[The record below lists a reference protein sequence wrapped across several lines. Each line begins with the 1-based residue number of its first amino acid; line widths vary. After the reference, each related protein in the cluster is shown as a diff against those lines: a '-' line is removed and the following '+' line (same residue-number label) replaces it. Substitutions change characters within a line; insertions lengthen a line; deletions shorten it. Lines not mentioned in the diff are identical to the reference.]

1 MRKKVCILVFFVSL
15 VFLASPLQAEE
26 AVDPKR
32 ETSNLNQ
39 KLLSDISKLPPRA
52 VVGLGE
58 LNRLIQLHL
67 PKKFH
72 ENVGPSK
79 KIKLLPESE
88 ETVFTIPGF
97 ETHGCGEC
105 HQAEQLLDL
114 SVDRMRNSLVRL
126 SSIFPDPPPLKQFII
141 QSWSDE
147 WLRPGQFAHTTF
159 DTIRISPAAI
169 LVDSRVY
176 GNATHLHESLHLTQP
191 FLGITNE
198 LEAYGLNIR
207 ADPRFLFLNFPYFAD
222 TITAFFIT
230 DFPDILNRFFA
241 REVKEARS
249 VFGADIV
256 VPKEVQWFLMP
267 FEDDTLRKIEMA
279 INKLEPVLQ
288 EMSHLNRKFPLKA
301 AYLGEQT
308 HVLSLL
314 LDIAAVKILPLPR
327 LELDAAILKEAFKI
341 LDVQFN
347 KLDNTRLGYRI
358 DRKHEALMTLNYHL
372 QLKDSSVQLGIY
384 FRFLK
389 HRFIGAD
396 GEVKLVVPDKEDF
409 KSYVEEKRLEIAK
422 MGNLSKLT
430 NIEKNGALRM
440 LESISKLTTNN

>member
-1 MRKKVCILVFFVSL
+1 M
-15 VFLASPLQAEE
+15 
-26 AVDPKR
+26 
-32 ETSNLNQ
+32 
-39 KLLSDISKLPPRA
+39 
-52 VVGLGE
+52 GE
-58 LNRLIQLHL
+58 LDRLIQIHL
-67 PKKFH
+67 PKKNQPNGGF
-72 ENVGPSK
+72 SK
-79 KIKLLPESE
+79 KVKLGSREAI
-88 ETVFTIPGF
+88 FTIPGF
-97 ETHGCGEC
+97 KNYGCGEC
-105 HQAEQLLDL
+105 HKSERLLDK
-114 SVDRMRNSLVRL
+114 SIARIQQSLNRL
-126 SSIFPDPPPLKQFII
+126 TVIFPDLPSPPLKQFII

-147 WLRPGQFAHTTF
+147 WLHPDQFAHTTF

-191 FLGITNE
+191 FLGAANE

-207 ADPRFLFLNFPYFAD
+207 SDPKFLILKFPYFLA
-222 TITAFFIT
+222 TGTTFFVPEL
-230 DFPDILNRFFA
+230 PDILNWFFA
-241 REVKEARS
+241 REVKEM
-249 VFGADIV
+249 V

-267 FEDDTLRKIEMA
+267 FEDNTLKKIEVA
-279 INKLEPVLQ
+279 IKKLEPVLQ
-288 EMSHLNRKFPLKA
+288 EMSNLNRKYPLKA

-308 HVLSLL
+308 RVLSLL

-327 LELDAAILKEAFKI
+327 LELDSTILKEAFKI

-389 HRFIGAD
+389 QRFIGAD

-409 KSYVEEKRLEIAK
+409 KSYVEEQRLEIAK
-422 MGNLSKLT
+422 MTDLSNLTK
-430 NIEKNGALRM
+430 IEKDGALRL
-440 LESISKLTTNN
+440 LESISKLAQNN